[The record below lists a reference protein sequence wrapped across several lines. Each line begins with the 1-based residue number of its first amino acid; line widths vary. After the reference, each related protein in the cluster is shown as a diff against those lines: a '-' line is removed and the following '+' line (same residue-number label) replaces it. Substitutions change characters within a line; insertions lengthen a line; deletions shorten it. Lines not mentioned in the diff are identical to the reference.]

1 MTRNAWVTV
10 RFPGASTA
18 PATNTRMRFQT
29 GAVKQGRN
37 TDSQVAS
44 IGGTRCASVAAAVVG
59 RFGFIPGVESSRT
72 VLTRVAVATS
82 TNHAICSL
90 QHERFDHPAHR
101 LHAVPCWLR
110 RSGRPTAPNRAG
122 RSCRGALLVA
132 LERNLEAGRP
142 IRALTTPLIF
152 N

>member
-44 IGGTRCASVAAAVVG
+44 IGGTSCASVAAAVVG
-59 RFGFIPGVESSRT
+59 RFGFIPVVESSRS

-82 TNHAICSL
+82 TNHAVYSL
-90 QHERFDHPAHR
+90 RHERSDHPAHR
-101 LHAVPCWLR
+101 QLPLSSWAAVR
-110 RSGRPTAPNRAG
+110 
-122 RSCRGALLVA
+122 
-132 LERNLEAGRP
+132 
-142 IRALTTPLIF
+142 
-152 N
+152 